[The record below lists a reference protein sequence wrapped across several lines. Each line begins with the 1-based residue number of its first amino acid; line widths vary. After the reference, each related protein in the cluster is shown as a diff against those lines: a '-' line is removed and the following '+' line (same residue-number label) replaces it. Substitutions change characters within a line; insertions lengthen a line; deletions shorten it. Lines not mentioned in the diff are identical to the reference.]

1 MAEIMQCYYTKD
13 SRIPFNVQA
22 IGRSYCDWNYFS
34 MRECSDVSSVECI
47 LDGTGTVVCNGKTF
61 HPEKGDV
68 FIIQTGFQHCNMTD
82 RHNPWRKLWITV
94 YGYYVN
100 DLMRIYGIDQ
110 IVYFPKVDCRDL
122 FEELQSVSREESDY
136 EVVCTRVASILQR
149 LVHRLAVRTKENVP
163 ATRQAIAIKE
173 ILDRHIEEGI
183 SLEELSGQ
191 VFLSVSQIIRIFKK
205 NFGVT
210 PYDYILDKKIETAKI
225 LLKNSALNIRQIS
238 DRLNFSDEHYFSNF
252 FKRKVGVRPKEYVKR

>member
-1 MAEIMQCYYTKD
+1 M
-13 SRIPFNVQA
+13 
-22 IGRSYCDWNYFS
+22 
-34 MRECSDVSSVECI
+34 
-47 LDGTGTVVCNGKTF
+47 
-61 HPEKGDV
+61 
-68 FIIQTGFQHCNMTD
+68 
-82 RHNPWRKLWITV
+82 
-94 YGYYVN
+94 
-100 DLMRIYGIDQ
+100 
-110 IVYFPKVDCRDL
+110 
-122 FEELQSVSREESDY
+122 
-136 EVVCTRVASILQR
+136 QR